1 MVATDELEA
10 LDDATDDDADEADD
24 DDADEPCDAATV
36 AVFVFDEQAEA
47 SPTTTS
53 RVAADRTFAN
63 LRLFTTH
70 TDA

>member
-10 LDDATDDDADEADD
+10 LDDAADDDEDEADD

-36 AVFVFDEQAEA
+36 SVFVFDEQAEA
-47 SPTTTS
+47 SSTTTR